1 MPEVAWPRKFQRN
14 ITDKMVMIMIVFG
27 AGCFMVGRLSSG
39 VGVARSHTSLA
50 APAPSSKF
58 APLTNFFTATN
69 DPVPILMLDIPEIKT
84 QIGYIS
90 EKEPDNMKIIRHV
103 LSEACRTSRS
113 TFVDSGH
120 NDGFWSLLASAHG
133 CSVEAVD
140 PQPLC
145 THWLTAAKSVNNF
158 TRLSIH
164 NNFLAESSFQAHV
177 RTDECS
183 GILQVP
189 KPKGKE
195 SSFSFYADSESKAQ
209 SEVQTQAVSSVR
221 LDDLVAADADVV
233 LWHVDTEGAEIG
245 VLKSARSLL
254 QQRRIKNILMEW
266 EPTRW
271 KVFSLP
277 VPEGLAL
284 AKHMLANYT
293 CKHVGDG
300 APLSFDLSA
309 AMVRYGASL

>member
-1 MPEVAWPRKFQRN
+1 M
-14 ITDKMVMIMIVFG
+14 
-27 AGCFMVGRLSSG
+27 
-39 VGVARSHTSLA
+39 
-50 APAPSSKF
+50 
-58 APLTNFFTATN
+58 
-69 DPVPILMLDIPEIKT
+69 
-84 QIGYIS
+84 
-90 EKEPDNMKIIRHV
+90 
-103 LSEACRTSRS
+103 TSRS

-145 THWLTAAKSVNNF
+145 THWLTAAKAVNNF

-164 NNFLAESSFQAHV
+164 NNFLAESSFQAQV

>member
-145 THWLTAAKSVNNF
+145 THWLTAAKAVNNF

-164 NNFLAESSFQAHV
+164 NNFLAESSFQAQV

-195 SSFSFYADSESKAQ
+195 PSFSFYADSESKAQ

-233 LWHVDTEGAEIG
+233 LWHVDTEGAKIG

-254 QQRRIKNILMEW
+254 QQRIKNILMEW

-309 AMVRYGASL
+309 AMV